1 MRKYSEEYL
10 EVLKHETIEID
21 NGGLKIV
28 LKPSPGEN
36 REGYLDPCEK
46 LIMENHWASKTKEN
60 EKAKD
65 ELIRNTE
72 QSTEY
77 KEPSLEEKVQITREQ
92 MGFANNNLNTVE
104 IYTKFEVITDSGN
117 EVGLWRYYPR
127 SMEKAENMS
136 ALVFIHGG
144 GWIGGTTYVVEN
156 FCKLIAEKANCVVF
170 NVDYSLAPE
179 KPYPN
184 GLNDNYS
191 VIKHIYEN
199 ATDYGID
206 KNKIAVGGDSA
217 GGNYTAAVTLKARD
231 QHIPMIALQILIY
244 PVVAVGDAMVSEYK
258 WSEDMIKIAP
268 ELEDK
273 IRPLTGLGR
282 PIKDPNDLILKS
294 YLPDLNLIKNP
305 YVSPMLAKSHVNLP
319 KTILVSAEFDG
330 LRIQTEFYAKQLR
343 DAGVDVTCY
352 RYKGMTHAFI
362 DKLGFVPQAEDLA
375 GIIAESISE
384 MNS

>member
-1 MRKYSEEYL
+1 M
-10 EVLKHETIEID
+10 
-21 NGGLKIV
+21 
-28 LKPSPGEN
+28 
-36 REGYLDPCEK
+36 
-46 LIMENHWASKTKEN
+46 
-60 EKAKD
+60 
-65 ELIRNTE
+65 
-72 QSTEY
+72 
-77 KEPSLEEKVQITREQ
+77 
-92 MGFANNNLNTVE
+92 
-104 IYTKFEVITDSGN
+104 
-117 EVGLWRYYPR
+117 
-127 SMEKAENMS
+127 
-136 ALVFIHGG
+136 
-144 GWIGGTTYVVEN
+144 
-156 FCKLIAEKANCVVF
+156 
-170 NVDYSLAPE
+170 
-179 KPYPN
+179 
-184 GLNDNYS
+184 
-191 VIKHIYEN
+191 IKHIYEN